1 MVAVR
6 TPMRRFDPRSD
17 VLIQVEGELHRE
29 RETLQAALRDVSDHG
44 MKLAVD
50 KHLEVGERV
59 RITLQ
64 RPSEITLT
72 AKVRWCHATD
82 GIDPY
87 HVGLEVEGDL
97 DVLVEL
103 QRYLATV

>member
-17 VLIQVEGELHRE
+17 VLILVEGELHRE
-29 RETLQAALRDVSDHG
+29 RETLHAALRDVSDHG

-59 RITLQ
+59 RVTLQ
-64 RPSEITLT
+64 RPSAITLT

-82 GIDPY
+82 GADAY
-87 HVGLEVEGDL
+87 HAGLLVEGDL

-103 QRYLATV
+103 QRYLAKV